1 MLNSP
6 ENTIADS
13 YFLIEKLGFSEG
25 LPKIW
30 LNKIQTN
37 ETNQFTSSKYINI
50 FKIYLIFDAEKI
62 SKEFGAIGLLIYSQ
76 IRNLE
81 YFDIEKEMILINQI
95 DESDSSSL
103 YSKMKS
109 IS

>member
-1 MLNSP
+1 MTLRRELRPEPLLKSP
-6 ENTIADS
+6 MEYMRDKDS
-13 YFLIEKLGFSEG
+13 
-25 LPKIW
+25 
-30 LNKIQTN
+30 
-37 ETNQFTSSKYINI
+37 FTH
-50 FKIYLIFDAEKI
+50 AHEI